1 MKAQQELP
9 QASNQ
14 QSLVTSR
21 IEGSPFQRQLDRRKT
36 PIKEHMVGVITANT
50 GATLL
55 PPGSALEL
63 LSAEA
68 HPDSE

>member
-14 QSLVTSR
+14 KSMVTSKT
-21 IEGSPFQRQLDRRKT
+21 EGSPFQRQLDRRKT
-36 PIKEHMVGVITANT
+36 SIKEHMVSVITANM

-55 PPGSALEL
+55 LPSSALK
-63 LSAEA
+63 
-68 HPDSE
+68 